1 MRAVFV
7 GGSNGQSIVM
17 FGWQVAP
24 DTRSAVLRQRP
35 SGCSNPIAYA
45 AGAKRVLAFGCPCS
59 SRQAKLSFSG
69 GGLTASVRHHS
80 GIRRHSPAAPKRAHL
95 RQVAKQQEC
104 TRITPMDKEELK
116 ERIRVPL
123 LGFSAVLISIVAFLL
138 LLYAITVVIRFF
150 FALGSLG

>member
-24 DTRSAVLRQRP
+24 DARSAVLRQRP

-59 SRQAKLSFSG
+59 SRQAKLSFPG
-69 GGLTASVRHHS
+69 DLTASVRRHS
-80 GIRRHSPAAPKRAHL
+80 GIQRHSPAAPKRAHL